1 MFCECWWLCI
11 WIVKF
16 SESIFR
22 MRCLRLL
29 LDRKE
34 GLVFGMD
41 IVVFFGIDN
50 IILKL
55 VVYYNSVL
63 I

>member
-11 WIVKF
+11 CIVKF

-55 VVYYNSVL
+55 VVYCNSVL